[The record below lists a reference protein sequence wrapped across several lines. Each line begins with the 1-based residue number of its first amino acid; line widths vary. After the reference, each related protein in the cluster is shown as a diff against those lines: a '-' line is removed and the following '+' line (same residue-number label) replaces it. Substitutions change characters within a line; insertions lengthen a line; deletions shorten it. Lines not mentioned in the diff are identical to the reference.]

1 MTSYKIQS
9 HKLQIF
15 QNVREMKVSVLGKNF
30 GTANQFLEPKTKISF
45 GRTLGAKLPQS
56 HMWYWVYNC
65 VYNWLNLEKITFFFL
80 QLQSCDRHSIT
91 FRNHLKYIQVN
102 SLEKVLYV
110 QYCTFKKW
118 QIILQI
124 KGQTKSKWFFQAD
137 VSSNERTNKFNFTTM
152 IPLRSTCFLFV
163 FWKKLKTPKRHF
175 EINWPLENSNI
186 FVVSESTNFSTFFST
201 VS

>member
-15 QNVREMKVSVLGKNF
+15 QNVREMKVSVFGKNF
-30 GTANQFLEPKTKISF
+30 GTANDNKTWLQFLEPITKISF

-102 SLEKVLYV
+102 SLEKVPYV
-110 QYCTFKKW
+110 QYCIFKKW
-118 QIILQI
+118 QIILQ
-124 KGQTKSKWFFQAD
+124 
-137 VSSNERTNKFNFTTM
+137 SSTYWIWSSLKKKVNKRDLLKITN
-152 IPLRSTCFLFV
+152 LY
-163 FWKKLKTPKRHF
+163 
-175 EINWPLENSNI
+175 
-186 FVVSESTNFSTFFST
+186 
-201 VS
+201 